1 MKKSI
6 IVFFSLLVSIT
17 AFPQSKKAKAIIE
30 EITEKTQSY
39 KSVEF
44 EFTFTYED
52 PSNGDDVSEQ
62 GKLIISGDKY
72 ILDIEGQKVICDGK
86 TIWTYIE
93 DAWEVQI
100 NTIEE
105 DDGSIT
111 PSKLL
116 TTYNEEYKAR
126 LLKEFNK
133 DGVQYQKIELKPEEG
148 KKWVKL
154 EVIIDADKKQ
164 FSEISIFDKNGGKIH
179 YKIDTC
185 TPNINITDDDFLF
198 KTEDYPDVEVVDM
211 R

>member
-17 AFPQSKKAKAIIE
+17 AFPQSKKAKAIIK

-52 PSNGDDVSEQ
+52 PSNGDDVSEA

-100 NTIEE
+100 NSIEE

-126 LLKEFNK
+126 LVKEFKK
-133 DGVQYQKIELKPEEG
+133 DGVQYQKIELKPQEG

-154 EVIIDADKKQ
+154 EVIVNADEMQ

-179 YKIDTC
+179 YKIDTF
-185 TPNINITDDDFLF
+185 TPDINITDDDFIF